1 MNHSFSLKNGQ
12 KFQMHISQNVFTSK
26 FEGYL
31 LGSKFPNTYSLGSC
45 IDTCIMCMKIRL
57 YQLINKIKK

>member
-12 KFQMHISQNVFTSK
+12 KFQIRTAQNVFTSK

-31 LGSKFPNTYSLGSC
+31 LGDKFPNTYSLGSC

-57 YQLINKIKK
+57 YQLINNEN